1 VAGVSDG
8 RVAMDAFYGNR
19 IIQMG
24 EPLTECRIGAK
35 PPQDHPLMYLN
46 MSEASEIVCR
56 IALRYFGSTRAW
68 AAHEADPADCAYDDM
83 AS

>member
-1 VAGVSDG
+1 MDVSLWM
-8 RVAMDAFYGNR
+8 RFTANR

-56 IALRYFGSTRAW
+56 IALRSFGSTRAW